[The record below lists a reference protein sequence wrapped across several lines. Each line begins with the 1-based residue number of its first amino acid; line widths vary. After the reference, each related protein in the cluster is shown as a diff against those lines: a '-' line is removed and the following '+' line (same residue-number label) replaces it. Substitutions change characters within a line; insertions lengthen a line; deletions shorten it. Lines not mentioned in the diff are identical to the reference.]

1 MNVLENNYMVFVIY
15 GEKLHVHWN
24 KQLFIVLQIP
34 IYLLHHTLNFFEF
47 LTDILEMINHSF
59 LIF

>member
-1 MNVLENNYMVFVIY
+1 MNVLENNYMVFGIY
-15 GEKLHVHWN
+15 GEKLHVHSN
-24 KQLFIVLQIP
+24 KQLFIVLQIQ

-47 LTDILEMINHSF
+47 PTDTLEMSNYYF